1 MGSDGKRV
9 GAMGSDGRRVEAM
22 ETKGSDG
29 KINRGDKVK
38 MKKEIVQIILT
49 FLSFYYVGFRVL
61 PYEKW
66 VSGKH
71 PENVWNL

>member
-1 MGSDGKRV
+1 
-9 GAMGSDGRRVEAM
+9 MGSDGRRVEAM

-66 VSGKH
+66 VSGNIQKTFGIFNTSGH
-71 PENVWNL
+71 YLDI